1 MSDFLIIR
9 LSSLG
14 DILHTLPAYSAL
26 RKSYPEARITWLVE
40 HKGREVLD
48 CVPGLDRVVTVEAKR
63 WALGSRNFW
72 RALSRLKVALRG
84 RAQTA
89 LDFQGLVK
97 SGFLTWYSRSARRIG
112 FHRNNCR
119 EPLAS
124 VFYSERLEEIPEGGH
139 VISKN
144 LKLLERIGIQEDSYD
159 FPLSIPEAADMSVN
173 KTLNQAG
180 YTEGKKLIV
189 CNVGAA
195 WTTKRWHSDRWAAV
209 ITRLTSEREDIFP
222 LILWGTEDEKI
233 LAEKVKA
240 DSGAP
245 VTEHLSIKE
254 VMALIG
260 RAALVISGDTF
271 ALQAAC
277 ALKRPL
283 VGIFGPTNP
292 QRNGPFRP
300 QDRVAF
306 HELDCSGCYLR
317 TCPDPRCID
326 KVTAEEVAAL
336 SLERLEDHA

>member
-1 MSDFLIIR
+1 MPDFLIIR

-14 DILHTLPAYSAL
+14 DIIHTLPAYSAL
-26 RKSYPEARITWLVE
+26 RKGYPEARITWLVE
-40 HKGREVLD
+40 DKGREVLD
-48 CVPGLDRVVTVEAKR
+48 CTPGLDRIITVDTKK
-63 WALGSRNFW
+63 WTIGSRNFW
-72 RALSRLKVALRG
+72 RALSRLKAAIRG

-97 SGFLTWYSRSARRIG
+97 SAFLAWHSRSARRIG

-124 VFYSERLEEIPEGGH
+124 IFYSERLEEIPEGSH
-139 VISKN
+139 VIAKN
-144 LKLLERIGIQEDSYD
+144 LKLLELVGIQEKAYD
-159 FPLSIPEAADMSVN
+159 FPLCIPEAADVSVN
-173 KTLNQAG
+173 ETLNQAG
-180 YTEGKKLIV
+180 YSDGKKLIV

-195 WTTKRWHSDRWAAV
+195 WTTKRWHPDRWASL
-209 ITRLTSEREDIFP
+209 IRLLTSKRADIFP
-222 LILWGTEDEKI
+222 LILWGTGDEKI

-245 VTEHLSIKE
+245 ITGHLSIKE
-254 VMALIG
+254 VMALIR

-277 ALKRPL
+277 ALNRPV

-292 QRNGPFRP
+292 KRNGPIRP

-326 KVTAEEVAAL
+326 KVTADEVAAL
-336 SLERLEDHA
+336 SLDRLEDHA